1 MQTKNAGN
9 FMAGWNAE
17 WRGNLLT
24 RQSLEVCTST
34 RCPQMPESGRKG
46 REVEFG
52 VRVVEVKFAEKVVE
66 ERDAVD

>member
-1 MQTKNAGN
+1 
-9 FMAGWNAE
+9 
-17 WRGNLLT
+17 
-24 RQSLEVCTST
+24 
-34 RCPQMPESGRKG
+34 MPESGRKG